1 MKITVEDNS
10 LQVAK
15 NFEKQ
20 VREQPQIVKTALG
33 RTAEFLMGIIKQR
46 TQRGINADGDAFPPY
61 STKPFFFNI
70 TPRSASPTYKT
81 FQGGYKEYRSFMGK
95 QSNKVDLNFF
105 GNMLSNI
112 TQKSS
117 PTQAIIYFA
126 NKFENT
132 KAVGNQ
138 KKRKFFAIGEREQRP
153 IINVFMKEYK
163 KLSIIKWVNE
173 KI

>member
-1 MKITVEDNS
+1 MRLTVEDNS

-70 TPRSASPTYKT
+70 TPRSATPTYKT

-95 QSNKVDLNFF
+95 QNNKVDLNFF

-153 IINVFMKEYK
+153 IINVFMKEYN
-163 KLSIIKWVNE
+163 KLS

>member
-1 MKITVEDNS
+1 MKISVEDNS

-46 TQRGINADGDAFPPY
+46 TQRGVSADGNAFPPY

-70 TPRSASPTYKT
+70 TPRSATPTYKT
-81 FQGGYKEYRSFMGK
+81 FEGGYKEYRTFMGR

-105 GNMLSNI
+105 GNMLSSM

-117 PTQAIIYFA
+117 PTDAIIYFA
-126 NKFENT
+126 STFENT
-132 KAVGNQ
+132 KAIGNQ
-138 KKRKFFAIGEREQRP
+138 KKRKFFAIGQREQMP
-153 IINVFMKEYK
+153 IINKFMQEFK
-163 KLSIIKWVNE
+163 KLSIIK
-173 KI
+173 

>member
-1 MKITVEDNS
+1 MKLTVEDNS

-15 NFEKQ
+15 NFERQ

-46 TQRGINADGDAFPPY
+46 TKQGVSADGGLFPAY
-61 STKPFFFNI
+61 STASYFFNI
-70 TPRSASPTYKT
+70 TPKSKVPTYKT
-81 FQGGYKEYRSFMGK
+81 FQGGYKEYRSFMGR
-95 QSNKVDLNFF
+95 QSSKPDLNFS

-117 PTQAIIYFA
+117 PTEAIIYFA
-126 NKFENT
+126 SKFENT
-132 KAVGNQ
+132 KALGNQ
-138 KKRKFFAIGEREQRP
+138 KKRKFFAIGQREQQP
-153 IINVFMKEYK
+153 IMNVFMKEYN
-163 KLSIIKWVNE
+163 KLS

>member
-46 TQRGINADGDAFPPY
+46 TSRGVNADGNAFPAY

-81 FQGGYKEYRSFMGK
+81 FEGGYKEYRSFMGK
-95 QSNKVDLNFF
+95 QSNKVDLNFY

-117 PTQAIIYFA
+117 PTEAIIYFA
-126 NKFENT
+126 SKFENT
-132 KAVGNQ
+132 KALGNQ
-138 KKRKFFAIGEREQRP
+138 RKRKFFAIGQKEQQP
-153 IINVFMKEYK
+153 IMNVFMKEYN
-163 KLSIIKWVNE
+163 KLS

>member
-20 VREQPQIVKTALG
+20 VREQPLIVKTALG
-33 RTAEFLMGIIKQR
+33 RTAEFLMGLIKQR
-46 TQRGINADGDAFPPY
+46 TARGINADGNAFPPY
-61 STKPFFFNI
+61 STKPYFFNI
-70 TPRSASPTYKT
+70 TPRAGSPTYKT
-81 FQGGYKEYRSFMGK
+81 FEGGYKEYRNFMGK
-95 QSNKVDLNFF
+95 QSNKVDLNFS

-112 TQKSS
+112 TQKST

-126 NKFENT
+126 SKFENT
-132 KAVGNQ
+132 KALGNQ
-138 KKRKFFAIGEREQRP
+138 KKRKFFAIGAKEQQP
-153 IINVFMKEYK
+153 IVNVFMKEYN
-163 KLSIIKWVNE
+163 KLS

>member
-1 MKITVEDNS
+1 MRLTVEDNS

-46 TQRGINADGDAFPPY
+46 TSRGVNADGNAFPAY
-61 STKPFFFNI
+61 STKPYFFNI
-70 TPRSASPTYKT
+70 TPRSANPTYKT
-81 FQGGYKEYRSFMGK
+81 FQGGYKEYRTFMGR
-95 QSNKVDLNFF
+95 QNNKVNLDFF
-105 GNMLSNI
+105 GNMLSSI

-117 PTQAIIYFA
+117 PTEAIIYFA
-126 NKFENT
+126 SKFENT
-132 KAVGNQ
+132 KALGNQ
-138 KKRKFFAIGEREQRP
+138 RKRKFFAIGQREQQP
-153 IINVFMKEYK
+153 IMNVFMKEYN
-163 KLSIIKWVNE
+163 KLS

>member
-1 MKITVEDNS
+1 MRLTVEDNS

-46 TQRGINADGDAFPPY
+46 TSRGVNADGNAFPAY

-81 FQGGYKEYRSFMGK
+81 FEGGYKEYRSFMGK
-95 QSNKVDLNFF
+95 QSNKVDLNFS

-117 PTQAIIYFA
+117 PTEAIIYFA
-126 NKFENT
+126 SKFENT
-132 KAVGNQ
+132 KALGNQ
-138 KKRKFFAIGEREQRP
+138 RKRKFFAIGQREQQP
-153 IINVFMKEYK
+153 IMNVFMKEYN
-163 KLSIIKWVNE
+163 KLS